1 MTSSV
6 QTDIDSTASPQ
17 TLSVV
22 TIVYH
27 PKDDLANAK
36 EEEFDLVFGDKI
48 SVSALERVFKLR
60 FVEECD
66 IEGRN
71 EIGIPFD
78 ASTGD
83 SRNSLQLAEDGK
95 FHITGEPQ
103 IDVSQHQ
110 PQNPD
115 NITLMMSKMMSMY
128 ETLLKIQHRNQVEYI
143 RNAFPLLES
152 STQKESARGKI
163 NLVSYY
169 NYNPGNPSKLPS
181 RLKCM
186 ISGCYFSAKYVT
198 MAHIFQ
204 KLWASRIDMVGL
216 DDVNHVRNL
225 LLLFRPIE
233 VHFDRGDL
241 IFMWDEQ
248 TKQHT
253 CRILNPRIKT
263 LSIDDE
269 ADNLC
274 GPAVADKTGM
284 TFGDLEGKV
293 LDTNN
298 SNHMPYKR
306 CLAFHA
312 QIATTAAAS
321 KKWVNL
327 DDYPISPS
335 AWSDLEDEKKEII
348 LNWLGNGGFEGLGE
362 VDDLNESF

>member
-1 MTSSV
+1 M
-6 QTDIDSTASPQ
+6 
-17 TLSVV
+17 
-22 TIVYH
+22 
-27 PKDDLANAK
+27 
-36 EEEFDLVFGDKI
+36 
-48 SVSALERVFKLR
+48 
-60 FVEECD
+60 VE
-66 IEGRN
+66 
-71 EIGIPFD
+71 
-78 ASTGD
+78 T
-83 SRNSLQLAEDGK
+83 
-95 FHITGEPQ
+95 
-103 IDVSQHQ
+103 V
-110 PQNPD
+110 
-115 NITLMMSKMMSMY
+115 
-128 ETLLKIQHRNQVEYI
+128 LKNQHRNQVENL
-143 RNAFPLLES
+143 RDAFPLLES

-186 ISGCYFSAKYVT
+186 ISGRYFSAKYVT

-204 KLWASRIDMVGL
+204 KRWASRIDMVGL

-241 IFMWDEQ
+241 IFVWDDQ
-248 TKQHT
+248 TKQHA

-263 LSIDDE
+263 LSIDVE
-269 ADNLC
+269 GNLYGRRVEYLYLIADNLC

-298 SNHMPYKR
+298 SNNMPYKR

-321 KKWVNL
+321 KKWINL

-348 LNWLGNGGFEGLGE
+348 LNWLGNGGFEVLGE
-362 VDDLNESF
+362 DDDLNEGI